1 MTAILEEMCR
11 PSEIHDLTTA
21 TNLAKEAMQEMI
33 LCTLSKDGFFDIALF
48 HGGTCLRILHGLDRF
63 SEDLDFTLLAE
74 NRDFDFTPYSEGI
87 IRAFHDIG
95 VNVHNSPRPPRGEL
109 QVFSDKIKVNLREIL
124 RACGFADKVVRAAHS
139 QENCVVK
146 IDVDICTPGYTRD
159 EVVHKSAPLEY
170 SVRTESLPVLFAGKT
185 SAVLC
190 RHWGKRVKGRDLY
203 DFRWYVEHDVPIDL
217 ECLRMR
223 IGKKCAQDVWEEGD
237 TIEDAL
243 CRRFDTLDWDSAR
256 EDLENFVESSE
267 KIGQWGPEP
276 FKELAGRI
284 RILGEGNNN

>member
-1 MTAILEEMCR
+1 MTAILEEICR
-11 PSEIHDLTTA
+11 PSEVHDLTTA

-74 NRDFDFTPYSEGI
+74 DRDFDFTPYSGGI
-87 IRAFHDIG
+87 IRAFRDIG

-109 QVFSDKIKVNLREIL
+109 QVFSDKIKVNLREML
-124 RACGFADKVVRAAHS
+124 GACGFADRVVRAAHS

-170 SVRTESLPVLFAGKT
+170 SVRPRASPCSSRGRRRPSCVAIGGSASRGGT
-185 SAVLC
+185 STTSDGTWNTTCPSTSNASAC
-190 RHWGKRVKGRDLY
+190 ASGRSAHRTSGRRVT
-203 DFRWYVEHDVPIDL
+203 PS
-217 ECLRMR
+217 RMR
-223 IGKKCAQDVWEEGD
+223 
-237 TIEDAL
+237 
-243 CRRFDTLDWDSAR
+243 SAGGSTPSTGTR
-256 EDLENFVESSE
+256 
-267 KIGQWGPEP
+267 P
-276 FKELAGRI
+276 GRTS
-284 RILGEGNNN
+284 RTS